1 VSTVIIA
8 IDNQARIHQCFDQ
21 AEIPPY
27 VLTHAMGDLDDAARR
42 FALVPAGATDLQA
55 VRARQLELIRSCEA
69 HEKLSKDA
77 FRWFNLKL

>member
-1 VSTVIIA
+1 
-8 IDNQARIHQCFDQ
+8 
-21 AEIPPY
+21 
-27 VLTHAMGDLDDAARR
+27 MGDLDDAARR

-55 VRARQLELIRSCEA
+55 VRAHQLELIRSCKA